1 MIGKLYWRIKH
12 RSGKWRYRAVSDKEL
27 LELKK

>member
-12 RSGKWRYRAVSDKEL
+12 SGKWRYRAVSEEEL